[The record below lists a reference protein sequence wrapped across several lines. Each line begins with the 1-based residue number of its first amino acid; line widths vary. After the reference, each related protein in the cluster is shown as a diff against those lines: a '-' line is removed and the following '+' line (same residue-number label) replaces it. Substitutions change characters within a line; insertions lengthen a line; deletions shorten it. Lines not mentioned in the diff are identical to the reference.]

1 MEVRFGPYALD
12 IDIQKTRLFY
22 QKANNVSVGCS
33 CSGCRNFEKAIEV
46 LPDEIKGFFDALGID
61 MKKPAEVYVNTVNAD
76 GLVLYGGFYHIC
88 GRLLGGE
95 SAWVTVK
102 SNKKATTFYWDIS
115 KAYSISKDF
124 HVSFQENCC
133 LVEDG
138 FPEPVLQLEIEANIP
153 WVLDEPNGFI

>member
-1 MEVRFGPYALD
+1 MEVRFDPYVLD

-22 QKANNVSVGCS
+22 KKTNNVSVGCS
-33 CSGCRNFEKAIEV
+33 CSGCRNFERATEILPAEV
-46 LPDEIKGFFDALGID
+46 KKFFAALGID
-61 MKKPAEVYVNTVNAD
+61 MKKPAEVYANTVNAD
-76 GLVLYGGFYHIC
+76 GSVAYGGFYHIC
-88 GRLLGGE
+88 GRLLDGE

-102 SNKKATTFYWDIS
+102 SNKKATTFYLDSS

-124 HVSFQENCC
+124 RVFFQEDCC

-153 WVLDEPNGFI
+153 WVLAEPNDFI